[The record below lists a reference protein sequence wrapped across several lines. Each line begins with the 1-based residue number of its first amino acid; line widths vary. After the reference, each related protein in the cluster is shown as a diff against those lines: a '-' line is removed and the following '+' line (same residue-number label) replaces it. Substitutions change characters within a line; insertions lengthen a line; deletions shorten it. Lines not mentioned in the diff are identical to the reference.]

1 MGSYIY
7 NYYSSIYDN
16 DNDNRLLS
24 QSKLDEIATELSN
37 EITKEIDKQFE
48 KVFK

>member
-1 MGSYIY
+1 MESYIY

-16 DNDNRLLS
+16 DNRLLS
-24 QSKLDEIATELSN
+24 QSLIDEIATELSD
-37 EITKEIDKQFE
+37 EIIKEIDKQFE